1 MLISKQTNV
10 SPSGFLC
17 TSSLSPPSTS
27 VTQQHKWSINN
38 QLNENTEK
46 TKKCDNS
53 AKHDR
58 RMAKQMTER
67 KRRDRINALLDN
79 LRTLILKLLHKNP
92 RHHRKLEKADILE
105 LVVSFLKK
113 ELYQT
118 RIKTTNNGANSQ
130 QIESSSPIVYPQN
143 CTNNLTFPLQNQST
157 NYYFI
162 KSSDPSKVSYPIYD
176 YIQQCPNPY
185 ATYSYNLPC
194 KEHHQYTPS
203 THHPYSL
210 SYQPVMLI
218 STEDDINKENQL
230 PTDRHHDCYKST
242 LVKNLNYYPSC
253 YYDTLEQ
260 NAIRQPLNILNN
272 DNNNNS
278 YNQIYQ
284 QTQLKQSTPQ
294 FKLYPDIL
302 NSHLNE
308 EKITVQDENY
318 PKCYMYSYNDT
329 NQSLQSFTS
338 NKNIFHNNNT
348 SLLGLDSRRAFSTE
362 STNHETLWRPYV

>member
-1 MLISKQTNV
+1 MSHVNYSPNTSDSDLNEISFSLFDSNEEQENIYNEVEQSREEKIGNVKNLQMLISKQTNV

-113 ELYQT
+113 SYIRLVLKQ
-118 RIKTTNNGANSQ
+118 RIMA
-130 QIESSSPIVYPQN
+130 PIHN
-143 CTNNLTFPLQNQST
+143 
-157 NYYFI
+157 
-162 KSSDPSKVSYPIYD
+162 
-176 YIQQCPNPY
+176 
-185 ATYSYNLPC
+185 
-194 KEHHQYTPS
+194 
-203 THHPYSL
+203 

-338 NKNIFHNNNT
+338 
-348 SLLGLDSRRAFSTE
+348 LDSRRAFSTE